1 MDLFKFIDLRIF
13 FFSLVVGL
21 LFVYIVVPETRTVYV
36 YPTPENVDDI
46 LYRDKT
52 GQCFKMKEKQVMC
65 PSNDAHIYKVSPQ

>member
-52 GQCFKMKEKQVMC
+52 GQCFQMKEKQVMC